1 MTRLFVPRERRA
13 HERRVAATPE
23 TVAKFVELGCSV
35 AVEQDAGAAAFL
47 PDDAYRE
54 AGAEIVAGDGEQW
67 RSADAV
73 LKVAAP
79 TVRADGSDEAA
90 LLSTGSVL
98 IGLLAPY
105 ADLGRVNTLAG
116 TGVTSF
122 AMELIPR
129 ISRAQSMDALSSQA
143 NVGGY
148 KAVLVAAERLGRY
161 FPMLMTAA
169 GTIRPARVVIIGGG
183 VAGLQAL
190 ATAKRL
196 GAVVEVSDIR
206 PAVKEQV
213 ESLGGRFIDLPEM
226 ESGEGEGGYAKA
238 VGEDF
243 LTKQR
248 EILTQRLTVA
258 DVVITT
264 AQVPGNKA
272 PVLLT
277 KEMVDVMKQG
287 AVVVDLAAEQG
298 GNCALTRAG
307 EEVEAGGVRIV
318 GPINL
323 PATVPLDASRVY
335 ARNVLALVEHLLSE
349 EGLTVDREDEITT
362 GALLTHD
369 GEIHN
374 ERVAAAV
381 AAENPAEGTATSDT
395 SVADPE
401 TQDQQDAGR
410 ERGTSS

>member
-1 MTRLFVPRERRA
+1 
-13 HERRVAATPE
+13 VAATPE
-23 TVAKFVELGCSV
+23 TVAKFVEHGCTV
-35 AVEQDAGAAAFL
+35 AVEKNAGASAHIS
-47 PDDAYRE
+47 DDDYRA
-54 AGAEIVAGDGEQW
+54 AGAEIVAGDRDQW
-67 RSADAV
+67 TQADAV
-73 LKVAAP
+73 LKVAGPASLADG
-79 TVRADGSDEAA
+79 TDELDMLADGS
-90 LLSTGSVL
+90 LL

-105 ADLGRVNTLAG
+105 ADLGRVRKLAEA
-116 TGVTSF
+116 GVTSV

-129 ISRAQSMDALSSQA
+129 ITRAQSMDALSSQA

-148 KAVLVAAERLGRY
+148 KAVLVGAERLGRY

-248 EILTQRLTVA
+248 EILTQRLAVA

-277 KEMVDVMKQG
+277 EEMVAAMKAG
-287 AVVVDLAAEQG
+287 SVVVDLAAEQG

-307 EEVEAGGVRIV
+307 EEVDAAGVLIL

-335 ARNVLALVEHLLSE
+335 SRNVLTLVEHLLAE
-349 EGLTVDREDEITT
+349 DGLTIDREDEITA
-362 GALLTHD
+362 GALLTQS
-369 GEIHN
+369 GEICN
-374 ERVAAAV
+374 ERVAEAI
-381 AAENPAEGTATSDT
+381 AAESTKSEQEPG
-395 SVADPE
+395 
-401 TQDQQDAGR
+401 
-410 ERGTSS
+410 GTSS

>member
-13 HERRVAATPE
+13 HECRVAATPE
-23 TVAKFVELGCSV
+23 TVAKLVKLGCTV
-35 AVEQDAGAAAFL
+35 AVEHDAGTKAFIS
-47 PDDAYRE
+47 DDAYRE
-54 AGAEIVAGDGEQW
+54 AGAEVVTGDRDQW
-67 RSADAV
+67 GKADAV
-73 LKVAAP
+73 LKVAGP
-79 TVRADGSDEAA
+79 TVDADGTDEIDLLAA
-90 LLSTGSVL
+90 GSLL

-105 ADLGRVNTLAG
+105 ADLQRVRKLADA
-116 TGVTSF
+116 GVTSL

-129 ISRAQSMDALSSQA
+129 ITRAQSMDALSSQA

-148 KAVLVAAERLGRY
+148 KAVLVAAERLGTY

-169 GTIRPARVVIIGGG
+169 GTIRPARVVVIGGG

-213 ESLGGRFIDLPEM
+213 ESLGGHFIDLPEM

-248 EILTQRLTVA
+248 EILTERLAIA

-264 AQVPGNKA
+264 AQVPGKKA

-277 KEMVDVMKQG
+277 SEMVAAMKRG

-298 GNCALTRAG
+298 GNCALTQAG
-307 EEVEAGGVRIV
+307 EEVESGGVRII

-335 ARNVLALVEHLLSE
+335 SRNVLTLVEHLMSE
-349 EGLTVDREDEITT
+349 EGLTIDPEDEITA
-362 GALLTHD
+362 GALLTQ
-369 GEIHN
+369 GSEIRN
-374 ERVAAAV
+374 ERVAEAL
-381 AAENPAEGTATSDT
+381 AAETA
-395 SVADPE
+395 
-401 TQDQQDAGR
+401 QAG
-410 ERGTSS
+410 GTSS

>member
-1 MTRLFVPRERRA
+1 MTRLLVPRERRA

-23 TVAKFVELGCSV
+23 TVAKLVHLGLTV
-35 AVEQDAGAAAFL
+35 AVEEGAGAAAYI
-47 PDDAYRE
+47 PDEEYRE
-54 AGAEIVAGDGEQW
+54 AGAEIVAGGAAAW
-67 RSADAV
+67 RDADAV

-79 TVRADGSDEAA
+79 TALAGEGDELD
-90 LLSTGSVL
+90 LLTEGTILV
-98 IGLLAPY
+98 GLLAPY
-105 ADLGRVNTLAG
+105 ADLERTAKLAA
-116 TGVTSF
+116 TGATGL

-129 ISRAQSMDALSSQA
+129 ITRAQSMDALSSQA

-148 KAVLVAAERLGRY
+148 KAVLVGAERLGRY

-169 GTIRPARVVIIGGG
+169 GTIRPARVVILGGG

-213 ESLGGRFIDLPEM
+213 ESLGGRFIDLPEL

-243 LTKQR
+243 LSKQR
-248 EILTQRLTVA
+248 EILTQRLATA

-264 AQVPGNKA
+264 AQVPGKKA

-277 KEMVDVMKQG
+277 REMVAAMKPG
-287 AVVVDLAAEQG
+287 SVVVDLAAEQG

-307 EEVEAGGVRIV
+307 EEVEEAGVRII

-335 ARNVLALVEHLLSE
+335 SRNVLALVEHLTA
-349 EGLTVDREDEITT
+349 EGRLAIDREDEITA
-362 GALLTHD
+362 GALLTHG
-369 GEIHN
+369 GEICN
-374 ERVAAAV
+374 AQVAAAL
-381 AAENPAEGTATSDT
+381 AAEREG
-395 SVADPE
+395 
-401 TQDQQDAGR
+401 G
-410 ERGTSS
+410 SSS

>member
-23 TVAKFVELGCSV
+23 TVAKFIELGCSV
-35 AVEQDAGAAAFL
+35 SVERDAGAAAWFT
-47 PDDAYRE
+47 DADYRE
-54 AGAEIVAGDGEQW
+54 AGAEIVQGTADDW
-67 RSADAV
+67 RADAV

-79 TVRADGSDEAA
+79 IVRDDGSDEVE
-90 LLSTGSVL
+90 LLAEGSLL
-98 IGLLAPY
+98 IGLLAPF
-105 ADLGRVNTLAG
+105 ADLGRVRKLADSR
-116 TGVTSF
+116 VTSL

-129 ISRAQSMDALSSQA
+129 ITRAQSMDALSSQA

-169 GTIRPARVVIIGGG
+169 GTIRPARVVILGGG

-243 LTKQR
+243 LIKQR
-248 EILTQRLTVA
+248 ELLTERLKQA

-264 AQVPGNKA
+264 AQVPGAKA
-272 PVLLT
+272 PILLT
-277 KEMVDVMKQG
+277 EEMVGVMKAG

-307 EEVEAGGVRIV
+307 EEVEAGGVRVI

-323 PATVPLDASRVY
+323 PATVPVDASRVY
-335 ARNVLALVEHLLSE
+335 ARNVLTLVEHLHSE
-349 EGLTVDREDEITT
+349 EGLALDREDEITA
-362 GALLTHD
+362 GALLTLG
-369 GEIHN
+369 GEVCN
-374 ERVAAAV
+374 QRVAEAL
-381 AAENPAEGTATSDT
+381 AAEHGGPQPTDT
-395 SVADPE
+395 S
-401 TQDQQDAGR
+401 G
-410 ERGTSS
+410 GTSS